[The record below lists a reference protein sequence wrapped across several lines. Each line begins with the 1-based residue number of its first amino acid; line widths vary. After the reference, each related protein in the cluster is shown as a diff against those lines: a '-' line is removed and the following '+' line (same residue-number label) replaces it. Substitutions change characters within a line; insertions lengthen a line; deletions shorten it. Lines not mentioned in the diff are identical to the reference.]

1 MQARQIVA
9 GLVRNLNKEMKTKNM
24 ITPDL
29 RNSISRSPLRL
40 AFLLIPLALGCF
52 ALSPAARAVLPAP
65 DGGYPGENTA
75 EGDDALFSL
84 TTGIDNTAIGF
95 NALFS
100 NTEGSF
106 NTAVG
111 DQALI
116 SNTTGFYNT
125 ANGASALSHNTTG
138 NENTAIGFN
147 VLASNT
153 EGSASTAFGA
163 YALSSNTT
171 GNQNTATGYDALLS
185 NTIGN
190 QNTVNGF
197 VTMYSNTTGSASTA
211 FGAYALYN
219 NTTGGNNTAIGL
231 QALLSNTS
239 GDSNIALGVGAG
251 RNLITGNNNIDI
263 GNVGVAGDSK
273 RIRIGTAGMQ
283 TKTFIA
289 GISGATVASGVA
301 VIVGSNGQLG
311 TVVSSER
318 FKDAIKPMD
327 KASEAILA
335 LKPVT
340 FHYRKELDPDG
351 IPQFGLVAEQVEKVN
366 PALVARDADGKV
378 YTVRYEAVNAMLLNE
393 FLKEHR
399 TVEDQKATIAQ
410 IKSTVSKQEALIAQ
424 QQKAMEVF
432 AAILKEQAAQIQKVS
447 AQVELS
453 KPAART
459 VLNNQ

>member
-1 MQARQIVA
+1 
-9 GLVRNLNKEMKTKNM
+9 MKTKNM

-289 GISGATVASGVA
+289 GISGVTVASGVG
-301 VIVGSNGQLG
+301 VVVGSNGQLG
-311 TVVSSER
+311 TIVSSER
-318 FKDAIKPMD
+318 FKDEIKPMN

-340 FHYRKELDPDG
+340 FRYKHEIDPNG
-351 IPQFGLVAEQVEKVN
+351 IAQFGLVAEQVAKVN
-366 PALVARDADGKV
+366 PDLVDRDGKGEI

-399 TVEDQKATIAQ
+399 NVQELEATV
-410 IKSTVSKQEALIAQ
+410 AQ
-424 QQKAMEVF
+424 QQKEIQSLTAS
-432 AAILKEQAAQIQKVS
+432 LKKQASQIQKVS
-447 AQVELS
+447 AQLEVS
-453 KPAART
+453 KPT
-459 VLNNQ
+459 PQMVINNP